1 MLISDW
7 SSDVCSSDLQT
18 IFMARGKADADF
30 PLARR
35 DAVLDRILDDRLQDQ
50 DGHTGIFQVLRNIDI
65 DLKPV
70 GKPRLLDVEIKA
82 LEGDFLVK
90 ADRLFGV
97 DSQCRAQE
105 GRQVDRQSLVW
116 GKSVCV
122 RVDLGGR
129 RTLHQ

>member
-1 MLISDW
+1 MRISDW
-7 SSDVCSSDLQT
+7 SSDVCSSYLIVEAEPGPRLWGGGGGADIIFDPQHEQT

-82 LEGDFLVK
+82 LEGDFLVQ
-90 ADRLFGV
+90 ADDRKRTRLN
-97 DSQCRAQE
+97 S
-105 GRQVDRQSLVW
+105 S
-116 GKSVCV
+116 
-122 RVDLGGR
+122 
-129 RTLHQ
+129 H